1 MNKIRL
7 QRFIHMR
14 FKLYKKF
21 IFFAASTLLAVLPP
35 AALADSPTRAAHA
48 VCMEKSGGV
57 TSAMLDCIATE
68 MVWQDARLNKAY
80 KAALAPLSAQRK
92 KQLVTAQRAWL
103 AFQDANCQFYA
114 DPEGGSVAGVMA
126 NDCLLST
133 TASRAL
139 ELEAF
144 RD

>member
-48 VCMEKSGGV
+48 VCTEKSGGV

-92 KQLVTAQRAWL
+92 K
-103 AFQDANCQFYA
+103 
-114 DPEGGSVAGVMA
+114 
-126 NDCLLST
+126 
-133 TASRAL
+133 
-139 ELEAF
+139 
-144 RD
+144 